1 MQELLP
7 YFERELGFL
16 KDAGREF
23 AERYPRLAAELGMA
37 GQAGQDPHIRRL
49 MEANALLTAR
59 IAKRLDDDFPE
70 LTEALLSA
78 LYPHFLRSLPPCS
91 IVQFDAGEGAATV
104 HGVVSLPPGTEMVA
118 QGAELPCRFRT
129 TSEVVLAPL
138 ALAAARFDPI
148 IESPPQLRLPH
159 GATSKIS
166 LTFEATAAGEGL
178 AEAGLA
184 DLPLFVDGDQS
195 FCAALL
201 DCLFMRVAAAYVE
214 APGGAGWQALDA
226 IPLRPGGFGQDEALI
241 PAGPGEN
248 PAFRLLTEY
257 FGFPDK
263 FNFLHLDFA
272 AITRRLPAGA
282 RRVTVHFVITGLAS
296 DAALSRT
303 LRALSPRSLLLSCA
317 PAINLFR
324 HSALPIRITHTST
337 MYDVVASNTD
347 ANGFEVYSVDAV
359 HVIRTVNGR
368 QTSTEFR
375 PYYGLRHGE
384 GVAARDRFWFTHRDD
399 VAAMVAP
406 GHELKI
412 GFVDIDFSPSV
423 DDTCIASVEATCS
436 NRERACGMRF
446 GAPGGDLKS
455 EGDALGLPV
464 RMLRKPTAPQRFAAG
479 RALHWRLVTQLVLNH
494 RSLASAGALREALA
508 LYDIAQSATS
518 QRQIAGVA
526 GIDSGPATAWIR
538 SRQGASLV
546 HGTQVRMTLDED
558 AFAGSGLYTFARV
571 VDHFF
576 GLYVHV
582 NSFTQLTVLSLQ
594 TGKELL
600 RCPPRNGSL
609 VLV

>member
-23 AERYPRLAAELGMA
+23 AERFPRLAAELGMTD
-37 GQAGQDPHIRRL
+37 QAGQDPHIRRL

-78 LYPHFLRSLPPCS
+78 LYPHFLRSLPPCT
-91 IVQFDAGEGAATV
+91 IVQFDTGATAV
-104 HGVVSLPPGTEMVA
+104 HGVVRLAPGTEMVA
-118 QGAELPCRFRT
+118 QGEQLPCRFRT
-129 TSEVVLAPL
+129 TAEVVLAPVV
-138 ALAAARFDPI
+138 LAAARFDPL
-148 IESPPQLRLPH
+148 IEPPPRLRLPQ

-166 LTFEATAAGEGL
+166 LTFESTAAGEGL
-178 AEAGLA
+178 ADAGLA
-184 DLPLFVDGDQS
+184 GLPLFVDGDQS
-195 FCAALL
+195 FCAALV

-214 APGGAGWQALDA
+214 VQGSWQALDA
-226 IPLRPGGFGQDEALI
+226 VPLRPGGFGLDEALI

-257 FGFPDK
+257 FGFPEK
-263 FNFLHLDFA
+263 FNFIHLDFA
-272 AITRRLPAGA
+272 AIAQRLPPGA
-282 RRVTVHFVITGLAS
+282 RRATIHFIITGMAS
-296 DAALSRT
+296 DAAASRT

-324 HSALPIRITHTST
+324 HSAPPVRITHTSS

-347 ANGFEVYSVDAV
+347 AGSYEIYSIDSVQ
-359 HVIRTVNGR
+359 VIRTINGK
-368 QTSTEFR
+368 QASTEFR

-384 GVAARDRFWFTHRDD
+384 GMAARDRFWFTHRDETQ
-399 VAAMVAP
+399 AAIAP

-412 GFVDIDFSPSV
+412 GFVDIDFSPSA
-423 DDTCIASVEATCS
+423 DDGCIASIETTCS
-436 NRERACGMRF
+436 NRERACAMRF

-464 RMLRKPTAPQRFAAG
+464 RMLRKPTPPQRFAAG
-479 RALHWRLVTQLVLNH
+479 RALHWRLVTQLVLNQ
-494 RSLASAGALREALA
+494 RSLASAGAFREALA

-518 QRQIAGVA
+518 QRQAAGVA
-526 GIDSGPATAWIR
+526 GIDSAPATAWIR
-538 SRQGASLV
+538 SRNGASLV
-546 HGTQVRMTLDED
+546 HGTQIRLTLDED

-600 RCPPRNGSL
+600 RCAPRNGSL